1 MKVQC
6 PNCREI
12 VEMKVFSTTEAGL
25 SFDCPGCGKSNFVA
39 NPQPKEKSPPEAPA
53 ETAVEQDASD
63 DEVVCPKCGHAQND
77 TYACHL
83 CGLVFAKFD
92 AACEPPEPQ
101 AARELWLR
109 IEAGPQDENLHEEF
123 IKASLAAGRPDYA
136 ARRYRVLSRKPGL
149 RELAEKM
156 LARLQAK
163 GQAQLAPGSLAP
175 KSSKD
180 SRRPGKIVIW
190 ILLAASAALL
200 AYLLY
205 NSANLIDKMK

>member
-12 VEMKVFSTTEAGL
+12 VEMEIFSTTEAGL
-25 SFDCPGCGKSNFVA
+25 FFDCPGCGNSNFIA
-39 NPQPKEKSPPEAPA
+39 SPEAREKSAPEPPSETPA
-53 ETAVEQDASD
+53 ASCA
-63 DEVVCPKCGHAQND
+63 EIVCPKCGHAQND
-77 TYACHL
+77 SYACHL

-92 AACEPPEPQ
+92 AAGEPPEPP
-101 AARELWLR
+101 AARDLWLR
-109 IEAGPQDENLHEEF
+109 IEAGPQDEDLHEEF

-136 ARRYRVLSRKPGL
+136 ARRYRVLSRKPG
-149 RELAEKM
+149 RQELAEKM

-163 GQAQLAPGSLAP
+163 SQAQLAPVALAP
-175 KSSKD
+175 GAVD
-180 SRRPGKIVIW
+180 NPRRWGKMVTW

-205 NSANLIDKMK
+205 NSASLIDKMK